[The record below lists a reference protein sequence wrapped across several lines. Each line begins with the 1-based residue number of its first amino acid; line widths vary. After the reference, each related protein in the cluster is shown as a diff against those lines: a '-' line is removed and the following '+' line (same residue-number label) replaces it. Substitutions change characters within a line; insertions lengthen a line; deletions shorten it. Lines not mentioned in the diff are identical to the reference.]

1 MSGLTK
7 PKPVVYDG
15 KEYPN
20 MEALAREYNRHISY
34 CYNHIRKGLP
44 IVRKEEKPEADNAH
58 EFSLREIRA
67 TPADE
72 MKAWQKKWKAR
83 RFGGKKYTS
92 LNALAVLAD
101 VTLGQAYRGVQ
112 KMGKWIREDE
122 I

>member
-1 MSGLTK
+1 
-7 PKPVVYDG
+7 
-15 KEYPN
+15 

-44 IVRKEEKPEADNAH
+44 IVRKEENPEAEVD
-58 EFSLREIRA
+58 EFSLREIRV

-72 MKAWQKKWKAR
+72 KKAWQKKWKACR
-83 RFGGKKYTS
+83 YGGKKYTS
-92 LNALAVLAD
+92 LNALADIAEVS
-101 VTLGQAYRGVQ
+101 LGQAYRGVQ